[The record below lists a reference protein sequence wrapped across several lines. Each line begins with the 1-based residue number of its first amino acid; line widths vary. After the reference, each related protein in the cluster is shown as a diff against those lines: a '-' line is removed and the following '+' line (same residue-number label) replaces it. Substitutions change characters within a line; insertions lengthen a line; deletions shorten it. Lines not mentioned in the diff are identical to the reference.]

1 MQNYNEDQIL
11 EGKKIIEKCKHEMM
25 KSSEDYKKN
34 DSTTLDYDILKKDSQ
49 WYNNIVKYYN
59 CLIHE
64 SINKFGS
71 VIPYLQNQIA
81 YDLQYLFNFDISS
94 IDLSTIISEQEKN
107 IFINEIKS
115 ILQKIEDK
123 YIIEQ
128 KEIYVGHK
136 ILMLNLKY
144 EKNILE
150 EIKLESSR
158 VYYKDIHLTNLKN
171 KSVFKIKIM
180 EIRNDELVLEG
191 LVQCIIP
198 KSDYKIYVEYDN
210 NKRKE
215 IELIPFTIKDKI
227 SIFGKV
233 TNLQRYKIS
242 IPLKEVKKAKF
253 ILQFKENSEIKL
265 NPDFEKFGKLNNLVE
280 SYYYRNGYIV
290 KQNNGTVI
298 IKKSNKKT
306 LLKHELKYLKSL
318 LKLKEYKVAWYRF
331 LYIVNSTNHRPIWLV
346 SDRTHRANDN
356 GMHLFKYIAKKE
368 KKARV
373 YFVIDKKSE
382 DYKNMKKY
390 GKVIKYNSVKY
401 KLYFLLSSKII
412 SSQANE
418 WVINAF
424 EDKKEYLK
432 DLYNFDFIFL
442 QHGITKDNISKWINK
457 FRKNIKLF
465 VTCATDEYNSIIND
479 EDEYIYTK
487 EEVKLLGFPRFDKLT
502 SNSQKKIVFMPT
514 WRKKI
519 TESMKVKDN
528 SSEREYSPTF
538 KDTDYFK
545 FYNKLINDERIIEVL
560 KQKGYK
566 GRFYIHPTFEQQST
580 DFKQNDYI
588 EVATKIA
595 NYNKEFAE
603 NDLLITDYSSV
614 AFDFAYLK
622 KPVIYTQF
630 DINEF
635 FSEHLYEKGYYDYE
649 KDGFGPV
656 CMDYESSVKEIIKCI
671 QNDCKIEDKYIQR
684 INKFYTFH
692 DKDNCKRV
700 YEEILKM

>member
-1 MQNYNEDQIL
+1 MQNYNEDEIIS
-11 EGKKIIEKCKHEMM
+11 GKKIIEKCKHENM
-25 KSSEDYKKN
+25 KSAEDYKKDDSNSLNYDMLKN
-34 DSTTLDYDILKKDSQ
+34 DAQ
-49 WYNNIVKYYN
+49 WYKNIVEYYN
-59 CLIHE
+59 FLIDE
-64 SINKFGS
+64 SVSKYGN
-71 VIPYLQNQIA
+71 VIPYIQNQIA
-81 YDLQYLFNFDISS
+81 NDLQWLFNFDVSNIN
-94 IDLSTIISEQEKN
+94 ISTIMSEQEKDKFVNDVKN
-107 IFINEIKS
+107 ILK
-115 ILQKIEDK
+115 KIEDNI
-123 YIIEQ
+123 IIEQ
-128 KEIYVGHK
+128 KDIYVGHK

-144 EKNILE
+144 GKNILE
-150 EIKLESSR
+150 EIEMKKPH
-158 VYYKDIHLTNLKN
+158 VYFRDNHLTNLKN
-171 KSVFKIKIM
+171 KSVFKIIIM
-180 EIRNDELVLEG
+180 EIRNNELLLEG
-191 LVQCIIP
+191 LVQCILP
-198 KSDYKIYVEYDN
+198 VSDYKLYVEYGES
-210 NKRKE
+210 KRKE
-215 IELIPFTIKDKI
+215 IECIPFTIKDKV

-233 TNLQRYKIS
+233 TNLQRYKIK
-242 IPLKEVKKAKF
+242 IPIKNAKKVKF
-253 ILQFKENSEIKL
+253 ILQYKEDAEIKL
-265 NPDFEKFGKLNNLVE
+265 NAGFEKFAKLNELEE

-290 KQNNGTVI
+290 QQKNGTI
-298 IKKSNKKT
+298 LIKKSRK
-306 LLKHELKYLKSL
+306 KSL
-318 LKLKEYKVAWYRF
+318 LEHEWNYLKALVKIKEYKVAWYRIMYF
-331 LYIVNSTNHRPIWLV
+331 VYSLNRKPIWLV

-401 KLYFLLSSKII
+401 KLFFLLSSKII

-424 EDKKEYLK
+424 EDKKEYLN

-566 GRFYIHPTFEQQST
+566 GRFYIHPTFEQQSS

-603 NDLLITDYSSV
+603 NNLLITDYSSV

-630 DINEF
+630 DVNAF
-635 FSEHLYEKGYYDYE
+635 FSEHLYEKGYYDYVE
-649 KDGFGPV
+649 DGFGPV
-656 CMDYESSVKEIIKCI
+656 CFDYESSVKEIIKCI
-671 QNDCKIEDKYIQR
+671 NNDCKLEDKYVQR
-684 INKFYTFH
+684 INKFYTFL
-692 DKDNCKRV
+692 DKNNCKRV